1 MNAVVT
7 KKRCAVYTRVS
18 TDERLDQSFNSLDAQ
33 REAGQA
39 YIASQRTE
47 GWLAVTDD
55 YDDGGYS
62 GGNMERPALKRL
74 MNDILADQINIVVV
88 YKIDRLTRSL
98 ADFSRLVEVFE
109 RHKVSFV
116 SVTQQFNTTTSMGRL
131 MLNVLLSF
139 AQFEREV
146 TGERI
151 RDKIAASKRKGIWM
165 GGYPP
170 LGYDVKDRQLIAN
183 AAEAVTVERI
193 FQRFADLRSI
203 TEVCRELALD
213 GVTTKGWKT
222 RDGNIRLGTPMDKK
236 YVSKALRNPIYVGE
250 IGHKG
255 TVHAG
260 QHEPIITR
268 QLWDRVQAILAED
281 AHERMGK
288 TQTRGKTDALLRGLL
303 YGSNGEK
310 YHITFSKKPS
320 GKKYRYYIPKA
331 DIRFGHRTSAT
342 GMIPAD
348 QIEDV
353 VVNLLIGALQS
364 PESVQGVWNRVRLLY
379 PEIEEPTVVLAM
391 CRLGDVW
398 KQLFPSEQVR
408 LANLLIERVQLLSDG
423 IDIVW
428 REAGWKELAGELVP
442 DTIGGEMLE
451 MEVAS

>member
-1 MNAVVT
+1 MNAVVI

-33 REAGQA
+33 RESGQA
-39 YIASQRTE
+39 YIASQRAE
-47 GWLAVTDD
+47 GWMAVADD
-55 YDDGGYS
+55 YNDGGYS

-74 MNDILADQINIVVV
+74 MNDILADQIDIVVV

-170 LGYDVKDRQLIAN
+170 LGYDVKERQLIIN
-183 AAEAVTVERI
+183 ADEALTVERM

-213 GVTTKGWKT
+213 GVMTKGWKT
-222 RDGNIRLGTPMDKK
+222 RDGNIRLGTPMDKA

-250 IGHKG
+250 IRHKG

-260 QHEPIITR
+260 RHEPIITR

-288 TQTRGKTDALLRGLL
+288 TRTSGKTDALLRGLL
-303 YGSNGEK
+303 YGSSGEK
-310 YHITFSKKPS
+310 YHITFTKKPS

-353 VVNLLIGALQS
+353 VVSLLIGALQS

-398 KQLFPSEQVR
+398 KQLFPAEQVR

-428 REAGWKELAGELVP
+428 RESGWKELAGELAP
-442 DTIGGEMLE
+442 NTIGGEMLE
-451 MEVAS
+451 MEGAA